1 MIAMTMLAAAATPFA
16 KQSAPSLSGDYLEVR
31 SCDVYTGPCFANAE
45 MGLAGK
51 EGMMV
56 WSIRQGVWNGVQLD
70 GLKVIAVVRV
80 NDTLG
85 DLRYQPRRGQAVLV
99 VDAAAD
105 APQRDALIDL
115 ARTKAGGLIQE
126 VVGVKTAPIQASFA
140 TCAKRGCATVKAREL
155 VQIATSCLGGK
166 DHICGNEENF
176 YPPLTEVEGAYPAF
190 TDLASFQGDGLG
202 LTWALVGKRSAFLA
216 SFSR

>member
-1 MIAMTMLAAAATPFA
+1 MTMLAAAATPFA

-45 MGLAGK
+45 MGLSGK

-56 WSIRQGVWNGVQLD
+56 WSIRHGAWNGVELD

-80 NDTLG
+80 HDTLG
-85 DLRYQPRRGQAVLV
+85 DLHYQPRRGQAVLV

-105 APQRDALIDL
+105 AKQREALIDL
-115 ARTKAGGLIQE
+115 ARTKAGGLIHE
-126 VVGVKTAPIQASFA
+126 VVSVKAAPIEASFA
-140 TCAKRGCATVKAREL
+140 TCEKRGCASVKAGDLIR
-155 VQIATSCLGGK
+155 IATRCLGGK

-190 TDLASFQGDGLG
+190 ADLASFQGEGLG
-202 LTWALVGKRSAFLA
+202 LTWELVGKRSAFLA
-216 SFSR
+216 TFSR

>member
-1 MIAMTMLAAAATPFA
+1 MLAAAATPFA

-45 MGLAGK
+45 MGLNGK
-51 EGMMV
+51 EAMLV
-56 WSIRQGVWNGVQLD
+56 WSIRHGDWNGVALD
-70 GLKVIAVVRV
+70 GLKVIAVVRA

-85 DLRYQPRRGQAVLV
+85 DLHYQPRRGQAVLV

-105 APQRDALIDL
+105 ARQREALIDL
-115 ARTKAGGLIQE
+115 ARTKAGGLIHE
-126 VVGVKTAPIQASFA
+126 VIRVKAAPIEASFA
-140 TCAKRGCATVKAREL
+140 TCDKRGCASVKAGEL
-155 VQIATSCLGGK
+155 LQIATRCLGGK

-176 YPPLTEVEGAYPAF
+176 YPPLTEVDGAYPAF
-190 TDLASFQGDGLG
+190 TDLASFHGQGLG
-202 LTWALVGKRSAFLA
+202 LTWELVGKRSAYLA